1 VTSPYTIRQAVE
13 TDFDTLVDFTLREA
27 AEAEEVALS
36 VEAATSGVRAG
47 FETPPLSTYWVAVAA
62 NAPIV
67 ASTSVVNY

>member
-1 VTSPYTIRQAVE
+1 MTSPYTIRQAVE